1 MLIKYAILG
10 LLHYRDMY
18 GYEIKR
24 LIENDFGM
32 LRTINFGQIYTS
44 LKTLVKEGCVVLTEM
59 VASENGTPPKKLYS
73 LTDKGREEFKKWLKS
88 RPEKPVVL
96 RDPFMMRFIFFGFA
110 ETEDVLKLVN
120 EQIRLAEQS
129 LARRRK
135 EIANWTKRGF
145 YSYMPR
151 ELRLRYNE
159 VYLKWLYKV
168 RDYAEAHRRKPP
180 KVKPLPLRREA
191 RINLHE

>member
-18 GYEIKR
+18 GYEIKQ
-24 LIENDFGM
+24 LMEKDFGM

-44 LKTLVKEGCVVLTEM
+44 LKALVKEGWVVLTE
-59 VASENGTPPKKLYS
+59 VVPSENGAPHKKLYS
-73 LTDKGREEFKKWLKS
+73 LTDKGREEFRKWLKS
-88 RPEKPVVL
+88 PPERPVIL

-110 ETEDVLKLVN
+110 EGEDVLKLVD

-129 LARRRK
+129 LARRK
-135 EIANWTKRGF
+135 EGITKWKKRGF

-151 ELRLRYNE
+151 ELRLSYNE
-159 VYLKWLYKV
+159 VYLKWLHKV
-168 RDYAEAHRRKPP
+168 RDYVDAHRRNPS
-180 KVKPLPLRREA
+180 KVKALPLFREA
-191 RINLHE
+191 RNHHH